1 MNREPSGRHTND
13 ETAWLAVRYVLD
25 ELSPDDA
32 AGFETRLETDQ
43 TARDALVQATRLV
56 AAIHATEP
64 AHVPSAT
71 SPNVAGRRAWRSLAI
86 AATAALVLVGIVS
99 LPERQGRRND
109 EPLSAAGEADPARLV
124 TFWSDAAGMLG
135 GAGESSLD
143 DVALAETDSEPNSVA
158 VPPDWMLAAVEHEAW
173 PLPGDLDGDDS
184 VEPN

>member
-32 AGFETRLETDQ
+32 ASFETQLGTDQ
-43 TARDALVQATRLV
+43 TARDSLVQAMRLV
-56 AAIHATEP
+56 AAIHETEP
-64 AHVPSAT
+64 VRVPNAT
-71 SPNVAGRRAWRSLAI
+71 SSNVAGRRVWRSLAI
-86 AATAALVLVGIVS
+86 AATAALLLVGIVS

-109 EPLSAAGEADPARLV
+109 EPVSAAGEVDPARLV

-135 GAGESSLD
+135 GSGDSSLD
-143 DVALAETDSEPNSVA
+143 DIALAETDSEPNSVV

-173 PLPGDLDGDDS
+173 PLPGDLDGDDA